1 MLVLVKSSTKFWKRD
16 WKRDYSMIDKRKTV
30 QDDIDDYKVRLE
42 KITTLERSIE
52 AEWRKEEPDKALIA
66 YLKEQVADLK

>member
-1 MLVLVKSSTKFWKRD
+1 
-16 WKRDYSMIDKRKTV
+16 MIDKRKTV

-42 KITTLERSIE
+42 KIATLERSIE

>member
-1 MLVLVKSSTKFWKRD
+1 
-16 WKRDYSMIDKRKTV
+16 MIDKRKTV

-52 AEWRKEEPDKALIA
+52 SEWRKEEPDKALIA